1 MFQVHCRWTSWR
13 RAEKNQNKYFLPRKL
28 LICKTTHYG
37 PLFPPTNYD
46 DFHNNIIIITKKY
59 YNNNNRSYIIIVLL
73 SQ

>member
-46 DFHNNIIIITKKY
+46 DFHNNIITKKY
-59 YNNNNRSYIIIVLL
+59 YNNNNISYIIIVLL